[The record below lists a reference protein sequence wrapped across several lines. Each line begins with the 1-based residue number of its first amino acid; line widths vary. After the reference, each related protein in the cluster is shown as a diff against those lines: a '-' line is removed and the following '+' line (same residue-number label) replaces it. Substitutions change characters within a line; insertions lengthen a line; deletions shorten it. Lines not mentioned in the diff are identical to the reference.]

1 MTRSWAAPDPEQKEG
16 RTGKATKSRSG
27 GTSPGIWYLAARELS
42 VDLNVGDSEFEV
54 WAEEAFGSQ
63 AREFIALTDTL
74 TFIRSGPETHPRP
87 APRAPTGDV
96 EERRAIVEAST
107 TTAVWSVCA
116 SCQHGDHS
124 NHRRG
129 LAGDLHRL

>member
-1 MTRSWAAPDPEQKEG
+1 MSDEEQEW
-16 RTGKATKSRSG
+16 RYLA
-27 GTSPGIWYLAARELS
+27 WYLSARELA
-42 VDLNVGDSEFEV
+42 VDLDIGDSEFFEV
-54 WAEEAFGSQ
+54 WAEEAFGAQ
-63 AREFIALTDTL
+63 AREFALTDDL
-74 TFIRSGPETHPRP
+74 AGIRSGPETHPRP